1 MLLHILPVSRVRLKT
16 SDLCREADR
25 LRRIKEE
32 GFDRFAPL
40 SDNNPRWGCAGCAIR
55 PLPCTLCAHSQ
66 KACVSF
72 CVFRWMK
79 SMGAL
84 RRPDLV
90 PKGYPG
96 AEGVKD

>member
-1 MLLHILPVSRVRLKT
+1 MSC
-16 SDLCREADR
+16 SCREADR

-40 SDNNPRWGCAGCAIR
+40 SENNPRCGCAEEADCAVAR
-55 PLPCTLCAHSQ
+55 S
-66 KACVSF
+66 CVSHH
-72 CVFRWMK
+72 CPYACLAGIP
-79 SMGAL
+79 MGASPAL
-84 RRPDLV
+84 HRPDLV